1 MKICQFYDS
10 DAQREADLAR
20 RRPLQARLGVV
31 QGQQVIPLALPAD
44 GPPADPDLPAY
55 LESLGDA
62 GLDALQAAAQRL
74 SLDAVYLAPPVIR
87 PRAFLDF
94 YTFEQHVKTCRAKR
108 GLEVVPQWYQVPAYY
123 SSNPSALYGHGQRV
137 PFPPEEDRLDYEL
150 ELACIIGRTCRNV
163 DEEQAQEVIAGY
175 TILNDWSARTL
186 QAQVMPIGLGPARGK
201 DHASSLGPYL
211 VTPDELPDVRNLR
224 MRAYVNG
231 ELWSEGNSGSSHY
244 TFARMISYASRSRTL
259 FPGDIL
265 GSGTVGSG
273 CGLEQDRF
281 LRPGD
286 LVRLEIDGLGAL
298 ENKVYYEQLPA
309 GNPVARP

>member
-1 MKICQFYDS
+1 MKICQFYES

-20 RRPLQARLGVV
+20 RRPRRPRLGMVE
-31 QGQQVIPLALPAD
+31 GQQVVPLTLPAGD
-44 GPPADPDLPAY
+44 PVADSDLPAY
-55 LESLGDA
+55 LESIGDA
-62 GLDALQAAAQRL
+62 GFESLQAADRRL
-74 SLDAVYLAPPVIR
+74 PLDAVFLAPPVIR

-94 YTFEQHVKTCRAKR
+94 YTFEQHVSTCRAKR
-108 GLEVVPQWYQVPAYY
+108 GLEVVPQWYEVPAYY
-123 SSNPSALYGHGQRV
+123 NSNPSALYGHGQRV
-137 PFPPEEDRLDYEL
+137 PFPLEEDRLDYEL

-163 DEEQAQEVIAGY
+163 GEADAEAVIAGY

-186 QAQVMPIGLGPARGK
+186 QAQVMQIGLGPCRGK

-224 MRAYVNG
+224 MRAFVNG

-244 TFARMISYASRSRTL
+244 TFAQMISYASRVRTL

-286 LVRLEIDGLGAL
+286 VVRLEIDGLGTL
-298 ENKVYYEQLPA
+298 ENEVYYEQP
-309 GNPVARP
+309 